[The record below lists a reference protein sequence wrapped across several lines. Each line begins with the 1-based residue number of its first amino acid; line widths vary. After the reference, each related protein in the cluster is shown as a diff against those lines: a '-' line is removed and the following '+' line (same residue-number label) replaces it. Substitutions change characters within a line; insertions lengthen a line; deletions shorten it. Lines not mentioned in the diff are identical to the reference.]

1 MRGIEIELGGKVR
14 LLRFDF
20 NAIADIEERAG
31 VGIGTLLGAERVG
44 LHAMRLLLWG
54 GLKHEERGLT
64 VQRVGTLVGEYIDG
78 GGDISALGEKLAE
91 AINASGLGNSDA
103 EAVNE

>member
-14 LLRFDF
+14 LLRYDF
-20 NAIADIEERAG
+20 NAIADIEEAAQT
-31 VGIGTLLGAERVG
+31 GIGVLLGAERVG
-44 LHAMRLLLWG
+44 LHSMRLLLWG

-64 VQRVGTLVGEYIDG
+64 VQRVGVMVGEYLQG
-78 GGDISALGEKLAE
+78 GGKLEELGERLAE

-103 EAVNE
+103 EAVE